1 MTTENAAAIVLT
13 TLRRSTEPLCLR
25 AICARS
31 GLTPATVAAALARLI
46 ADDRVDYKTIRAAA
60 LKCGVRFYFSLD
72 NELEGN
78 HGRE

>member
-1 MTTENAAAIVLT
+1 M
-13 TLRRSTEPLCLR
+13 R

-46 ADDRVDYKTIRAAA
+46 ADDRVDFKTIRAAA

-72 NELEGN
+72 NELGVN